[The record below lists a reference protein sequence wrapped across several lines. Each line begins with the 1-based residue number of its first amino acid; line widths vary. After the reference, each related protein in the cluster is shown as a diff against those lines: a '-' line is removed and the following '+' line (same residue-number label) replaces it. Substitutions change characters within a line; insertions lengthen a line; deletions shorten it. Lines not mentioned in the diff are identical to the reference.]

1 MKNKPMRK
9 IRLFIA
15 SSLDG
20 YIARTSGEVD
30 WLFTD
35 QNYGYTEF
43 LDKIDTL
50 IMGNKTY
57 QQILGFGEY
66 PYKGKQGFVFSKTL
80 KNAKDNNIE
89 FVTGDWANFINNLR
103 QSPGRDIWLVGG
115 AQTIHFFMKHG
126 FVDELILSIHP
137 IILGNGIPLIVKD
150 PSLETALVLKDVKI
164 YDSGLLQVY
173 YDLRSKA

>member
-1 MKNKPMRK
+1 MRK

-20 YIARTSGEVD
+20 YIADKSGNVD

-35 QNYGYTEF
+35 QDYSYSDFFNS
-43 LDKIDTL
+43 IDTL

-66 PYKGKQGFVFSKTL
+66 PYPGKEAFVFSKML
-80 KNAKDNNIE
+80 HGEQDDHVK
-89 FVTGDWANFINNLR
+89 FVGEDLDNFINKLR
-103 QSPGRDIWLVGG
+103 QSSGGDIWLVGG
-115 AQTIHFFMKHG
+115 SQIINFFLENG
-126 FVDELILSIHP
+126 LLDEIILAIHP
-137 IILGNGIPLIVKD
+137 IILGEGIPLFINKSSINKKLNLKNVK
-150 PSLETALVLKDVKI
+150 T

-173 YDLRSKA
+173 YEIN

>member
-1 MKNKPMRK
+1 MRR

-20 YIARTSGEVD
+20 YIADKKGNVD

-35 QNYGYTEF
+35 KDYGYSEF
-43 LDKIDTL
+43 FNQIDTL

-66 PYKGKQGFVFSKTL
+66 PYPGKEAFVFSTRLHGQQDDHVK
-80 KNAKDNNIE
+80 
-89 FVTGDWANFINNLR
+89 FVGEELTNFIYNLR
-103 QSPGRDIWLVGG
+103 QSSGGDIWLVGG
-115 AQTIHFFMKHG
+115 SQVIQFFLENGFLDEIILAIHP
-126 FVDELILSIHP
+126 LIL
-137 IILGNGIPLIVKD
+137 GDGIPLFLNSHNIKK
-150 PSLETALVLKDVKI
+150 TLKLRNIKT

-173 YDLRSKA
+173 YDVQ